1 MNWAPAFTGATGVSA
16 FSKGRSRETDVFL
29 CATQG
34 AHVISEK
41 EMHKPRLP
49 GELGFCLALLL
60 FSLTALYLSYRI
72 SGLSSWS
79 SAGSLPMGASLA
91 MSLSSLV
98 IIFRELSKPAP
109 ELRLGK
115 TLAQSFFEKV
125 FPARHM
131 VFIFVLIAYMF
142 LLEPLGFVT
151 SSFLYLVAASLV
163 LGERRYVH
171 MIVANVLSLAVVYL
185 VFRTAFSVVLPEG
198 FLERM
203 IR

>member
-1 MNWAPAFTGATGVSA
+1 MIN
-16 FSKGRSRETDVFL
+16 
-29 CATQG
+29 
-34 AHVISEK
+34 EK
-41 EMHKPRLP
+41 EMRKPRLP
-49 GELGFCLALLL
+49 GELGFCLAMLL

-79 SAGSLPMGASLA
+79 SAGSLPMGASLV
-91 MSLSSLV
+91 MSVSSLA

-109 ELRLGK
+109 ELQSGK
-115 TLAQSFFEKV
+115 TLAQSFFDKV
-125 FPARHM
+125 FPARHI
-131 VFIFVLIAYMF
+131 VFVVVLIAYML
-142 LLEPLGFVT
+142 LLEPLGFIA

-171 MIVANVLSLAVVYL
+171 MIVVNMLSLAVVFL

>member
-1 MNWAPAFTGATGVSA
+1 M
-16 FSKGRSRETDVFL
+16 
-29 CATQG
+29 
-34 AHVISEK
+34 ISEK

-79 SAGSLPMGASLA
+79 SAGSLPIGASLA

-125 FPARHM
+125 FPARHIIF
-131 VFIFVLIAYMF
+131 VFVLIAYMF
-142 LLEPLGFVT
+142 LLEPLGFIT
-151 SSFLYLVAASLV
+151 SSFLYLVATSLV

-185 VFRTAFSVVLPEG
+185 VFQTAFSVVLPEG

-203 IR
+203 FR